1 MPAPRSE
8 KAPKMFEGNNKDI
21 AESLDIYERCADDAQ
36 LLKTEWVKI
45 MFRYLD
51 QSQWLIFKAFDGY
64 AEEDWE
70 VLSASIREAFGGAF
84 QMKKCTRTTLDSF
97 IHTSAADLITTD
109 TELCVYHRS
118 FQGIAVYLIKDK
130 QLSEKDA
137 AWYYCSNYRIEIG
150 AVGIKNF
157 GIFG

>member
-1 MPAPRSE
+1 MMALMSQLTGKAAMPAPRSE
-8 KAPKMFEGNNKDI
+8 KAPKMLEGNDDDI
-21 AESLDIYERCADDAQ
+21 AEFLDVYERCADDAQ

-84 QMKKCTRTTLDSF
+84 QTKKCMHTTLDPF
-97 IHTSAADLITTD
+97 ICMSAADLITTD
-109 TELCVYHRS
+109 TELHVYHHS
-118 FQGIAVYLIKDK
+118 FQGIMCYKFILI
-130 QLSEKDA
+130 
-137 AWYYCSNYRIEIG
+137 
-150 AVGIKNF
+150 F
-157 GIFG
+157 